1 MHEISPRVSFRF
13 QGSARPVMA
22 APSHAM
28 VGFPASVTCH
38 HHHHHHLIYSGTS
51 SASDVRASPSPNLQ
65 QTRPPGTVTQER
77 ARHCLSPSFI
87 HVPSAQSTSTKRR
100 KGVCGRMTSILICHF
115 MGWGTLAVFA
125 VRCTLNSTF
134 TSTSH
139 VRSPKAP
146 NMQPSNGLCLAPICL
161 PFRPR
166 RTRFQEKESKG
177 TRQLAGCRPL
187 KPLSRL
193 PSSGPARAYPQTDRS
208 CTLH

>member
-1 MHEISPRVSFRF
+1 
-13 QGSARPVMA
+13 MA

-38 HHHHHHLIYSGTS
+38 HHHHHHHLIYSGTS
-51 SASDVRASPSPNLQ
+51 SASDVRAFSLPQSP
-65 QTRPPGTVTQER
+65 TGTVTQER
-77 ARHCLSPSFI
+77 ARHCLSPSLI

-139 VRSPKAP
+139 VRSRESSSRNLPLITP
-146 NMQPSNGLCLAPICL
+146 PSQGA
-161 PFRPR
+161 
-166 RTRFQEKESKG
+166 
-177 TRQLAGCRPL
+177 
-187 KPLSRL
+187 
-193 PSSGPARAYPQTDRS
+193 
-208 CTLH
+208 